1 MYDAENKYNYEKY
14 GFVLFDDEMI
24 ATIESGKILEV
35 FIYNQ
40 SNLSLEKIC
49 QKEIIKSVK
58 SLQKKTKLLELKY

>member
-14 GFVLFDDEMI
+14 GFVLFHDEMI

-58 SLQKKTKLLELKY
+58 SLQKKPKLLELKY